1 MQPNKSIGIPR
12 KMNTFSLQ
20 KQDEETSIFCQIFPR
35 ISLLQNRSFSSI
47 KVYVAV
53 QLINKRELRK
63 MLLHMNRKIEATCQF
78 SVDSKKYLSKE

>member
-35 ISLLQNRSFSSI
+35 ISLLQNGSFSSI

-53 QLINKRELRK
+53 QLINKREKK
-63 MLLHMNRKIEATCQF
+63 MLL
-78 SVDSKKYLSKE
+78 